1 VEALRQVRCLDLR
14 DALRSPGCNEL
25 AADALAVLALAG
37 RHLALPTPPALLR
50 ALGALLEP
58 GAAPPRWPRPP
69 RRPPRA
75 APWRLAP
82 VHAPRD
88 SLHSGAVRPDFL
100 RRF

>member
-58 GAAPPRWPRPP
+58 GAAPPRL
-69 RRPPRA
+69 A
-75 APWRLAP
+75 AAAAAALAAAAE
-82 VHAPRD
+82 APAAC
-88 SLHSGAVRPDFL
+88 GAVAAGAGARPA
-100 RRF
+100 